1 MDVRV
6 TGRGGNKN
14 HVFWKYLENYSI
26 SIVFLDFF
34 FVLEK
39 ARVVGISG
47 ALFSFSPQGP
57 WAPRAP
63 GTPGAPRLR
72 GPWGLRILRA
82 VERLKGPPCAIM
94 KTISL
99 SCKYFAA
106 G

>member
-34 FVLEK
+34 FVPEK
-39 ARVVGISG
+39 G
-47 ALFSFSPQGP
+47 QGGR
-57 WAPRAP
+57 APRAP

-72 GPWGLRILRA
+72 GPWGPRILRA